1 MIIKLVVRLKLTKN
15 FNQQNSI
22 YKHVHILML
31 SYKCILMPQK
41 TPTAHKTYIVYE
53 RPPFYQ
59 MIYGLKVNGF

>member
-1 MIIKLVVRLKLTKN
+1 
-15 FNQQNSI
+15 
-22 YKHVHILML
+22 ML

-41 TPTAHKTYIVYE
+41 TPTAHKSYIVYE